1 MFQGAAHG
9 PGRPASSLV
18 SGAQP
23 WRSARPL
30 SEAAA
35 ESRERRAAGEEKRVA
50 GGCNLGEVLCC
61 EVLTVWKQENGRDL
75 LKLLEY
81 KI

>member
-1 MFQGAAHG
+1 
-9 PGRPASSLV
+9 
-18 SGAQP
+18 
-23 WRSARPL
+23 L